1 MSIDIS
7 EKDKELLYELSINC
21 RQSLGELAK
30 KLRSKKTVIA
40 YRIKRLEN
48 LGIIKGYYTLVD
60 SFLLGYDSYKIY
72 FNFQNLNREIE
83 AEITSYFVKEKNTY
97 FIASL
102 EGRFDLVVCRWVR
115 NAEEFYLFFMEMMRK
130 YRNYIMSY
138 VVTPYQYVILGNE
151 YLTKKAKL
159 ENRTEWKFSPGKIVN
174 ADKMD
179 LAILQ
184 EISYNAKA
192 TIVEIGSKLNI
203 TPNAIKYRIKNLKNL
218 GVIKGFRADIDFD
231 LLGYDWSKVDIN
243 LNDYEDYDNIL
254 NFIKFNSNTF
264 AIDKS
269 IGLADV
275 ESEFHYE
282 SKEELKSFL
291 DELASKFPKSIKN
304 YSYFLMRKVYK
315 MNFMPETSL

>member
-30 KLRSKKTVIA
+30 KLKSKKTVIA

-60 SFLLGYDSYKIY
+60 SFLIGYDSYRIY
-72 FNFQNLNREIE
+72 FNFQNMNPGIEKEIV
-83 AEITSYFVKEKNTY
+83 SFFVREKNTY

-102 EGRFDLVVCRWVR
+102 EGRFDLVVCRWTR
-115 NAEEFYLFFMEMMRK
+115 NVEEFYLFFMEIMRK
-130 YRNYIMSY
+130 YRSYIMSY
-138 VVTPYQYVILGNE
+138 VVTPYQYAMFGNE

-159 ENRTEWKFSPGKIVN
+159 ENRIEWKFSPGKIVN

-184 EISYNAKA
+184 EISYNAKT
-192 TIVEIGSKLNI
+192 TIVEIGNKLNI

-218 GVIKGFRADIDFD
+218 GVIRGFKADINFS
-231 LLGYDWSKVDIN
+231 LLGYDWFKVDIN
-243 LNDYEDYDNIL
+243 LNDYNEYEKIL
-254 NFIKFNSNTF
+254 NFIKLNLNTF
-264 AIDKS
+264 VIDRS
-269 IGLADV
+269 IGLADI
-275 ESEFHYE
+275 EAEFHY
-282 SKEELKSFL
+282 KNGEELRNFL
-291 DELASKFPKSIKN
+291 NELISKFPGSIKN
-304 YSYFLMRKVYK
+304 YNYIAMRKVYK
-315 MNFMPETSL
+315 MDFFPK